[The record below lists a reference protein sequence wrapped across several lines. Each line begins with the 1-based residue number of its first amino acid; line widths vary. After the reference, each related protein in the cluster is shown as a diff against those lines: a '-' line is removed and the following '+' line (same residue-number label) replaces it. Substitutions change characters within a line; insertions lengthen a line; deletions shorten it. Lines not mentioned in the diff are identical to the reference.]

1 MKPASFNLKR
11 ASALLVFGIIALS
24 LSSCQ
29 ALGNPI
35 ISALGTYSHREFYSE
50 GAFQDFTDYG
60 KYYFIST
67 SVGQSPYFRPLQAS
81 DLPVIHEH
89 LDDFENWIEVFRST
103 DPSRK
108 IVQNYDFDRQIID
121 TEDYIYLVSETHT
134 WNDGHTSL
142 VSYTLYFFD
151 SQSLVLYYF
160 HNNI

>member
-1 MKPASFNLKR
+1 MKPLSINVKR
-11 ASALLVFGIIALS
+11 ASVLVILVILVLS

-29 ALGNPI
+29 ILGNPV
-35 ISALGTYSHREFYSE
+35 ISSLGTYSHREFYSE

-60 KYYFIST
+60 KYYFISANAA
-67 SVGQSPYFRPLQAS
+67 QSMYFKQLQAS

-89 LDDFENWIEVFRST
+89 LNDFENWIEVFRST
-103 DPSRK
+103 DASRK

-134 WNDGHTSL
+134 WGDGHTSL
-142 VSYTLYFFD
+142 ISYDLYFFD
-151 SQSLVLYYF
+151 SQTLVLYYF